1 MPSPSHTAI
10 YTDNHSRKSEFAQRL
25 LEGRP
30 PKDLAYLN
38 GLKGAYFS
46 NESLA
51 GFLEEEAR
59 HDRSGLAVQEGRPL
73 KTFSSGERKK
83 ALLRHLLAQ
92 KPDFLLLDDPFDNL
106 DRAFQVSLREE
117 LEGLGS
123 ALLLVQL
130 ISRPADRLAG
140 IGHAAFLRGEEL
152 VGYPDFQPPL
162 VEPAFGHG
170 KTIPPPPAPLPHL
183 PEALVDFR
191 NASLTYPGKPVLK
204 DINWTI
210 RKGEFWELRG
220 PNGSGKTS
228 LITLI
233 SGDNPKAFG
242 MELYLFGARKGS
254 GESVWD
260 IKGHIGYFTPAM
272 ADRFRGYHT
281 VENMLISGLT
291 DSIGLYVRP
300 GDAQRALAASWLRL
314 LELEGQKDT
323 LFCDLTAGE
332 QRLVFCARA
341 MIKHPPLLI
350 LDEPTAGLDP
360 QAAALVVALIRKM
373 AEESRTALVFVSHRD
388 EPGLDPPL
396 VFVLVPG
403 PDGSTGICQRRQAHK
418 G

>member
-1 MPSPSHTAI
+1 MPSLPHTAI
-10 YTDNHSRKSEFAQRL
+10 FTDNHSRKSEFAQRL
-25 LEGRP
+25 LEGCP
-30 PKDLAYLN
+30 PQDLFF
-38 GLKGAYFS
+38 LKGKKGSYFS

-59 HDRSGLAVQEGRPL
+59 HDRSDLPVQGNRPL

-83 ALLRHLLAQ
+83 ALLRYLLGQ
-92 KPDFLLLDDPFDNL
+92 QPDFLILDDPFDNL
-106 DRAFQVSLREE
+106 DRAFQASLRAE
-117 LEGLGS
+117 LEHLGGT
-123 ALLLVQL
+123 LLLIQL
-130 ISRPADRLAG
+130 VSRPADLLAG
-140 IGHAAFLRGEEL
+140 IEHTAFLKGDALE
-152 VGYPDFQPPL
+152 GYPGFQPQP
-162 VEPAFGHG
+162 VETAFGSG
-170 KTIPPPPAPLPHL
+170 QNIPPPPAPLPDL
-183 PEALVDFR
+183 PQELVAFR
-191 NASLTYPGKPVLK
+191 SASLSYPGKPVLK
-204 DINWTI
+204 AINWTI
-210 RKGEFWELRG
+210 RQGEFWELRG

-233 SGDNPKAFG
+233 CGDNPKAYG

-260 IKGHIGYFTPAM
+260 IKGNIGYFTPAL

-281 VENMLISGLT
+281 VENMIISGLT
-291 DSIGLYVRP
+291 DSIGLYVQP
-300 GDAQRALAASWLRL
+300 GDTQRALAASWLRL
-314 LELEGQKDT
+314 LDMESRKDA

-388 EPGLDPPL
+388 EPGLDPSC
-396 VFVLVPG
+396 VFELVPG
-403 PDGSTGICQRRQAHK
+403 SDGSRGIFHK
-418 G
+418 N

>member
-1 MPSPSHTAI
+1 MPSLPHTAI
-10 YTDNHSRKSEFAQRL
+10 YTDNHSRKSAFAQRL
-25 LEGRP
+25 LEGTP
-30 PKDLAYLN
+30 PDDLAFLK

-59 HDRSGLAVQEGRPL
+59 HDRSDLPIQGHRPL

-83 ALLRHLLAQ
+83 ALLSYLLGK
-92 KPDFLLLDDPFDNL
+92 KPDFLILDDPFDNL
-106 DRAFQVSLREE
+106 DREYQASLRAE
-117 LEGLGS
+117 LEGLGTS
-123 ALLLVQL
+123 LLLIQL
-130 ISRPADRLAG
+130 VSRPTDRLSAVR
-140 IGHAAFLRGEEL
+140 HTAFLQGDRLIGF
-152 VGYPDFQPPL
+152 PDFRPRQA
-162 VEPAFGHG
+162 EPTFGRAQA
-170 KTIPPPPAPLPHL
+170 IPPAPYSLPDL
-183 PEALVDFR
+183 PEVLVDFR
-191 NASLTYPGKPVLK
+191 NVSLTYPGKAVLK
-204 DINWTI
+204 NISWTI
-210 RKGEFWELRG
+210 RQGEFWELRG

-233 SGDNPKAFG
+233 TGDNPKAFG

-260 IKGHIGYFTPAM
+260 IKGHIGYFTPSL

-291 DSIGLYVRP
+291 DSIGLYVQP
-300 GDAQRALAASWLRL
+300 GDTQRVLAAAWLRL
-314 LELEGQKDT
+314 LGMVSRKDT

-373 AEESRTALVFVSHRD
+373 AEESRTALLFVSHRD
-388 EPGLDPPL
+388 EPGLDAPL
-396 VFVLVPG
+396 VFELQPAAE
-403 PDGSTGICQRRQAHK
+403 GSEGVRIGR
-418 G
+418 